1 MASRTKEETYQVLE
15 AELYSHRLLNSIED
29 HTSKDTMLARLKK
42 LEVFTAEQILERHT
56 IRYRNKDV
64 GGEVSRADATVILE
78 EDKLEIY
85 MTESYFE
92 IDKTLDE
99 LVTSLGWALGIDP
112 IKNSLHLRM
121 LYYVL
126 ALEDHNKIAHVLEK
140 NGIPEN
146 LDADDDDYDWNFRES
161 MPNDDQI
168 GGGLG
173 GWGESGSAGTGAGGS
188 ALLVISSTNFDRY
201 AHLFVPDK
209 AAGCWATAGDGS
221 GLSSSG
227 ELPSGLGFRVIVPSA
242 ETRGTG
248 GYWEDDEGD
257 GDDEHLQ
264 FLGELEA
271 SLSETVI
278 ATGEGEF

>member
-1 MASRTKEETYQVLE
+1 
-15 AELYSHRLLNSIED
+15 LNSIED
-29 HTSKDTMLARLKK
+29 HTSKDTGLARLKK
-42 LEVFTAEQILERHT
+42 LEVFTAEQILERHI

-64 GGEVSRADATVILE
+64 GGEVSVANATVILK

-92 IDKTLDE
+92 TDRTLDE

-112 IKNSLHLRM
+112 SKNSLHLRM
-121 LYYVL
+121 LCYVFL
-126 ALEDHNKIAHVLEK
+126 SEDHNKIAYLLDK

-146 LDADDDDYDWNFRES
+146 LDADDDDYDWNFRDKYGEG

-173 GWGESGSAGTGAGGS
+173 GWGGSGSAGSS
-188 ALLVISSTNFDRY
+188 AFLVISSTNFDRY
-201 AHLFVPDK
+201 SHLFVPDK
-209 AAGCWATAGDGS
+209 GAGCWATAGDGS
-221 GLSSSG
+221 GGSSSG
-227 ELPSGLGFRVIVPSA
+227 ELPSGLGFRVIMPSA

-278 ATGEGEF
+278 ATGRGSSDILPYRLRAV